1 MPDPQK
7 RLLTS
12 AAAAKRLG
20 VGATAIKR
28 WSDSGLLRCV
38 KTAGGH
44 RRFLVAD
51 VDRFAIAGT
60 GRDQVDR
67 WSEWMTALVGSPNV
81 HAVLALLFA
90 ERARRATWGDVAGHV
105 GELLHEMGER
115 WLRGEMTVAQEHI
128 ASALLARALALLA
141 ETIALPEDANRC
153 LLAAAEGDEHT
164 LALSLAEVCLREAGW
179 RSEWIGSRTRSADVC
194 ERVKAGQVRMVAL
207 SASAAMSDRRVL
219 RAQVRIVGG
228 ACQRAGIPLVLGGTG
243 RWPDP
248 PAFGS
253 RIRSWHEF
261 LVVLR
266 SPSRVNSVPRTGRP
280 APRW

>member
-1 MPDPQK
+1 MPDPYK

-12 AAAAKRLG
+12 AAAARRLG
-20 VGATAIKR
+20 VGATAVKR
-28 WSDSGLLRCV
+28 WADSGLLRCV
-38 KTAGGH
+38 KTLGGH
-44 RRFLVAD
+44 RRFQIGEL
-51 VDRFAIAGT
+51 DRFASREAEQDDAG
-60 GRDQVDR
+60 R
-67 WSEWMTALVGSPNV
+67 WSEWMSALVASPNV

-90 ERARRATWGDVAGHV
+90 ERARRATWCDVAAHV
-105 GELLHEMGER
+105 GELLHEIGER
-115 WLRGEMTVAQEHI
+115 WSRGEMSVAQEHI

-179 RSEWIGSRTRSADVC
+179 RSEWIGSRTRSADIC
-194 ERVKAGQVRMVAL
+194 ERVKAGQVQMVAL
-207 SASAAMSDRRVL
+207 SASAATSDRRVL
-219 RAQVRIVGG
+219 RAQVRIVGS

-253 RIRSWHEF
+253 RVRSWHEF
-261 LVVLR
+261 LGMLR
-266 SPSRVNSVPRTGRP
+266 SASSVNSAPRTARR